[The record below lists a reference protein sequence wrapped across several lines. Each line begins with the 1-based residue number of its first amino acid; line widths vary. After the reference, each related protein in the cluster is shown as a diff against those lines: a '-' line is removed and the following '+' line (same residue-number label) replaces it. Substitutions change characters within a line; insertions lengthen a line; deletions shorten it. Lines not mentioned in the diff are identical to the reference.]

1 MNEFKSFEDF
11 RKEQHDSQSN
21 RSEPEDRD
29 APGSDDGSSRDA
41 DLQNLSGRYTL
52 HQPKIDL
59 SEYPEQ
65 PRKNPHHKG
74 RRHRANKI
82 RLFLVLFAV
91 FIVIAAAALLFLPI
105 PFGTLQVTGSKEVTY
120 DDVLFEGQIRQPV
133 NVLQI
138 SSSDLKKRLEN
149 DLRVASATVVRTSPF
164 SMTVAIEDRE
174 PIAIIQ
180 GEFGYYF
187 IDKTGLVI
195 RQAATIKNGN
205 LPMVTG
211 KKIDNL
217 LLGDHVD
224 DQDINKALIFLNHLS
239 PEGEKVFSEINIGN
253 TNNILAYTRDGITV
267 KLGSGEDMAGQAE
280 LAENM
285 VGDVKARNLSVEYIQ
300 ADLSSPY
307 IKLKK

>member
-11 RKEQHDSQSN
+11 RKEQHDSQAN
-21 RSEPEDRD
+21 GTETGDRGTSYPD
-29 APGSDDGSSRDA
+29 GGSSRDA
-41 DLQNLSGRYTL
+41 DPQNPSSLY
-52 HQPKIDL
+52 QPEIDT
-59 SEYPEQ
+59 PEH
-65 PRKNPHHKG
+65 PGLPPKHHK
-74 RRHRANKI
+74 RHRRRENKI
-82 RLFLVLFAV
+82 RLFMVLFAA
-91 FIVIAAAALLFLPI
+91 FIVIAAAVLLFLPI
-105 PFGTLQVTGSKEVTY
+105 PFGTLQVTGSQEVTY

-138 SSSDLKKRLEN
+138 SSSDLKNRLEN
-149 DLRVASATVVRTSPF
+149 DLRVASASVARTSPF
-164 SMTVAIEDRE
+164 SMTVTIEDRE

-187 IDKTGLVI
+187 VDKTGLVI
-195 RQAATIKNGN
+195 HQAAAIKNGN

-211 KKIDNL
+211 RKIDNL
-217 LLGDHVD
+217 LLGDHVA
-224 DQDINKALIFLNHLS
+224 DQDMNKALAFLNHLS

-253 TNNILAYTRDGITV
+253 PNNILAYTRDGITV